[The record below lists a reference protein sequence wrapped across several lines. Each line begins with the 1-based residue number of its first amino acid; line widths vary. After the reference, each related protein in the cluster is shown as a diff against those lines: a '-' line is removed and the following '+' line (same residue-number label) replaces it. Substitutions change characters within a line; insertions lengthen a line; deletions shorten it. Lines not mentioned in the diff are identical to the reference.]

1 MIMIQ
6 VSLGELLDKITI
18 LNLKKRHCRD
28 AADLQFISDELGQL
42 LKVSAA
48 QKLTP
53 TLIDKCSSLG
63 NINERIWNLEND
75 IRSGSENLYHVEVAF
90 QIRDLNDQR
99 SALKR
104 EINEIGCSQLTEVKV
119 YD

>member
-1 MIMIQ
+1 MIP

-18 LNLKKRHCRD
+18 LNLKKKYCRD
-28 AADLQFISDELGQL
+28 AADLQFIDDELGQL

-53 TLIDKCSSLG
+53 TIIDKCSNLG
-63 NINERIWNLEND
+63 SINERIWCLEND
-75 IRSGSENLYHVEVAF
+75 IRHDHEDPYLKVEIAF

-99 SALKR
+99 STLKR
-104 EINEIGCSQLTEVKV
+104 EINEISCSQLTEVKV